1 MFIGSA
7 DIIMKKFVIWLFV
20 LIMAFVMNAVPALAA
35 ADAAIAANAQTE
47 ISPRAEETVWV
58 VRYVDGKRQRRLWS
72 LTYEYWL
79 TDWMD
84 WPEN

>member
-1 MFIGSA
+1 
-7 DIIMKKFVIWLFV
+7 MKKFVVWLFV
-20 LIMAFVMNAVPALAA
+20 LIMAFVMNAVPVLAAVDVA
-35 ADAAIAANAQTE
+35 ADASAASAQTE
-47 ISPRAEETVWV
+47 ISPRSEETVWV
-58 VRYVDGKRQRRLWS
+58 VRYVNGKRQRRLWS